1 VIVNVIVGVMA
12 FMFSLLC
19 LSLSPPT
26 SISTAQVASLVL
38 SAWIQNYVDRN
49 GVRATKNQ

>member
-1 VIVNVIVGVMA
+1 MIVNVIVGVMA

-19 LSLSPPT
+19 MSLAPPT

>member
-1 VIVNVIVGVMA
+1 MVNVIVGVME

-19 LSLSPPT
+19 LSLSLPA